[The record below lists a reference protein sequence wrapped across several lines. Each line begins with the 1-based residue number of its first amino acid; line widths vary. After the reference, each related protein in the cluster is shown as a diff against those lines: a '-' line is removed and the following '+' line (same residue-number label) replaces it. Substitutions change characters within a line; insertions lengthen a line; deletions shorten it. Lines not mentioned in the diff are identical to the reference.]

1 MSRQLKIAISLLFFS
16 LYPFAFV
23 ALSIIPKVEVRIFIS
38 IALNILVGAGILFLL
53 AKQKRYKLMIGT
65 FLLFPIYFLSCLA
78 LSAFEYFKG
87 YTIAYQG
94 NAIETSVGF
103 LNWGLDYEKR
113 DIFSTMVI
121 SGFNAFNIVLIA
133 IYFSLIFGILFGI
146 LLSSK
151 SKFLHVPA
159 SIITQFFEIIPQ
171 LFFVLISIG
180 VYNVWAS
187 YDPENR
193 LVSDIAVPLTGIIIG
208 ISSLPFMS
216 RVIQNRIMI
225 LSESRFVEVL
235 KCSNVK
241 PLKILLYNILWK
253 NTISEILVQVSYLFG
268 ATILLETA
276 LGYAYKIGFGDLGS
290 GGYLSWGKILA
301 ESRRSV
307 LFGENISIIAYPIIV
322 TLMTILGANI
332 VGDYLAGASREN
344 HTNR

>member
-1 MSRQLKIAISLLFFS
+1 MSRQSKIVLSLICFS
-16 LYPFAFV
+16 AYPF
-23 ALSIIPKVEVRIFIS
+23 IFYL
-38 IALNILVGAGILFLL
+38 LNIFSSVEFRIYATIGINLLVGGGILIRL
-53 AKQKRYKLMIGT
+53 ARERKYKLMSGAI
-65 FLLFPIYFLSCLA
+65 LLFPIYFLSSLA
-78 LSAFEYFKG
+78 LSAFDYFKSF
-87 YTIAYQG
+87 TVAHQD
-94 NAIETSVGF
+94 NLVRTSMQVF
-103 LNWGLDYEKR
+103 NWGVDYEKR
-113 DIFSTMVI
+113 DIFATMVI
-121 SGFNAFNIVLIA
+121 SGFNAFSIVLIA
-133 IYFSLIFGILFGI
+133 IYFSLVFGVLFGV
-146 LLSSK
+146 LLASK
-151 SKFLHVPA
+151 RKYLNFPA
-159 SIITQFFEIIPQ
+159 SIVTQFFEIIPQ

-193 LVSDIAVPLTGIIIG
+193 LVSNIAVPLTGLIIG

-241 PLKILLYNILWK
+241 QIKILFYNILWK

-307 LFGENISIIAYPIIV
+307 LFGENLSIIAFPIIV

-332 VGDYLAGASREN
+332 IGDDLAGASRES
-344 HTNR
+344 HKK